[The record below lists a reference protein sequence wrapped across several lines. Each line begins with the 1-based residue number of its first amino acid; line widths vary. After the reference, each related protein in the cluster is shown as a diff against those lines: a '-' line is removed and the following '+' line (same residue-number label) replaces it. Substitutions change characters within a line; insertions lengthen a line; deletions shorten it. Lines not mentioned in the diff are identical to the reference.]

1 MGRVTVF
8 MRAVHPGEILK
19 QEIAEIGVSAA
30 ELARQLDVPAN
41 RISQIISQK
50 RAISSDTALRLGHW
64 FGVDPQFWLNLQDQ
78 FDLAAAYRKS
88 GSSIDRLPKIS
99 SVSAD
104 SRI

>member
-1 MGRVTVF
+1 MGQMIVF

-30 ELARQLDVPAN
+30 ELARQLDVPTN
-41 RISQIISQK
+41 RISQIISRK

-64 FGVDPQFWLNLQDQ
+64 FEVDPQFWLNLQTQ
-78 FDLAAAYRKS
+78 FDLVAAYRKS
-88 GSSIDRLPKIS
+88 GPSIDRLPTIP

-104 SRI
+104 SPI